1 MSVDPKFANMPWIA
15 HDEPDVYE
23 TDDLPEADQRKSES
37 NDVEQVLPKEIERIS
52 LSASEARQRFER
64 CKVDASG
71 VVGAS
76 MCLKQ
81 FVPTD
86 FSDKISGTGK
96 VGYAVESS
104 EYESNVNGEKESTL
118 TARFQRLQAE
128 VCQLIDDVEV
138 VKKEAGGAAGV
149 GELSAEQISTL
160 AASLTNQLNKLQLE
174 EIFAHRGHPCMHT
187 VAHSFPEFSLM
198 RSSEHHFLSS
208 LQRRLYEQIANFK
221 PKQMPRKAGEA
232 GECITFELY
241 SKPSDKTDATVE
253 KTLELDRRLQ
263 RLEMIVG
270 SREMTAIGAGGLVE
284 AATRLSERVSLLQ
297 PSYLEQIEARIATL
311 QTKLADVTKN
321 PENAVIA
328 DADTQ
333 NKIAELFEIVKKW
346 NSFSADLP
354 SVIDRL
360 KDLQTLHAQASEF
373 STSLVNMEVAQKRI
387 DESLAIYGSQLRSVQ
402 ESLLN
407 ALSTF
412 KENTMAIE
420 KALKPS

>member
-52 LSASEARQRFER
+52 ISAIKARHRFEH
-64 CKVDASG
+64 CKVDASN
-71 VVGAS
+71 V
-76 MCLKQ
+76 
-81 FVPTD
+81 D

-96 VGYAVESS
+96 VGYAVESP
-104 EYESNVNGEKESTL
+104 EYESNINGEKESTL

-128 VCQLIDDVEV
+128 VRQLIDDAEA
-138 VKKEAGGAAGV
+138 VKKEAGSVATE

-160 AASLTNQLNKLQLE
+160 ATSLISQLNELQLE
-174 EIFAHRGHPCMHT
+174 EIFGSDLDLTDLCVHD
-187 VAHSFPEFSLM
+187 VL
-198 RSSEHHFLSS
+198 
-208 LQRRLYEQIANFK
+208 LQKRLYEQIANFR
-221 PKQMPRKAGEA
+221 PKQSLQKDGAPGER
-232 GECITFELY
+232 ITFELY
-241 SKPSDKTDATVE
+241 SKPSDKTDAAIE

-263 RLEMIVG
+263 RLETIVG
-270 SREMTAIGAGGLVE
+270 TREITAMGACGLME
-284 AATRLSERVSLLQ
+284 TAARLSERVLLLQ
-297 PSYLEQIEARIATL
+297 PSYLDQIEARISTMQA
-311 QTKLADVTKN
+311 KLADITKN
-321 PENAVIA
+321 PENAAIA

-354 SVIDRL
+354 SIVDRL

-373 STSLVNMEVAQKRI
+373 STSLVNMEVAQRRI
-387 DESLAIYGSQLRSVQ
+387 DDSLAAYGSQLRNVQ

-420 KALKPS
+420 KALKSL

>member
-1 MSVDPKFANMPWIA
+1 MTVDPKFANMPWIA

-23 TDDLPEADQRKSES
+23 TDDLPEADQRKSE
-37 NDVEQVLPKEIERIS
+37 EIERIS
-52 LSASEARQRFER
+52 LSASDARRRFER
-64 CKVDASG
+64 CKVDASD
-71 VVGAS
+71 V
-76 MCLKQ
+76 
-81 FVPTD
+81 D
-86 FSDKISGTGK
+86 FSDKITGTGK

-128 VCQLIDDVEV
+128 VCQLINDVEA
-138 VKKEAGGAAGV
+138 VKKEAGAAVRV
-149 GELSAEQISTL
+149 GELSAEQTSTL
-160 AASLTNQLNKLQLE
+160 AASLTAQLNSLQLE
-174 EIFAHRGHPCMHT
+174 EIFGSNLDVTDLCVHDA
-187 VAHSFPEFSLM
+187 L
-198 RSSEHHFLSS
+198 
-208 LQRRLYEQIANFK
+208 LQKHLYEQIANFK
-221 PKQMPRKAGEA
+221 PKQAPQKDGEP

-241 SKPSDKTDATVE
+241 SKPSDKTDATIE

-263 RLEMIVG
+263 RLEMLVG
-270 SREMTAIGAGGLVE
+270 SREMTAIGVGGLME
-284 AATRLSERVSLLQ
+284 TATRLSERVSLLQ

-373 STSLVNMEVAQKRI
+373 SSSLVNMAVAQKRI
-387 DESLAIYGSQLRSVQ
+387 DESLAAYGSQLRSVQ

-407 ALSTF
+407 ALSIF

-420 KALKPS
+420 KALRPP